1 MKKLFFCVSLALT
14 GLMTGCID
22 KNEPVDADSKP
33 DWLGGSI
40 YQELKNPDQS
50 RLTGTFNTYLRLVDD
65 LKLTETLNRTG
76 SKTVFPANDEA
87 FQRFFQSNE
96 WGVKS
101 YEELTNAQKK
111 LLLYNSML
119 DNALLLNMLSNMSN
133 TSDNSNPTTMKG
145 MAMKHQTNASVIDTV
160 QYLLKGSDMPQNNKY
175 WDKYRDKGI
184 YLVSDASRPMMV
196 HFTREHMLQ
205 NGIQTSGDQSDFAIL
220 TGTPYSDGVAYI
232 FGDRIIHSDITCMN
246 GYVHQ
251 MEDVIVPPGNI
262 GQVLRKAGDTK
273 YFSRILDYFAVPFY
287 SSAVTNDYNAWALQN
302 GGSVIDSIYQIR
314 YLSNQSGHNITND
327 PDGNLV
333 SGSSV
338 LGFDPG
344 WNQYSPLQST
354 AQVDYSINDVAA
366 MFVPVDDAIERFFI
380 DGDGAYLIDI
390 YGDRPNTKENL
401 LENLDSLQSRR
412 PDILTNFI
420 KNLMKP
426 SFINTVPSRFAGI
439 QNDAQ
444 MNMGMKLD
452 LVQKKADGKYDIV
465 MANNGVIYKLN
476 TMIAPDRYQS
486 VMGPSSTYLD
496 MQVMNWAVTD
506 PEAQSSSNKLN
517 VGFSYYLLAMT
528 ANFGFFVPDD
538 EAFENFYVDPTSLGH
553 RQPEALKFYYDAST
567 RTTLHCDRYN
577 YDPETGEVGDRLGE
591 VAISRVKSLLIDILN
606 YHTVVLGE
614 NEVIGEGGKRF
625 YKTKHGGEICVESGT
640 QGTKVYGGQQIDN
653 NFTPATIED
662 VYKQKNG
669 RAYRI
674 DRVLQPPVNSV
685 SKTLKSDSRFS
696 EFYNV
701 CAGFSAK
708 DLLAWAGISDSVNS
722 FGIAP
727 QDAYIIFSSDR
738 GSGKN
743 VVTNSCLDENVKM
756 FNTYNY
762 TLYAPNNNAME
773 IAYQAGLPRWSEIEA
788 IYAKYTEGEY
798 SASEVEAAKAEAYAK
813 IRSLR
818 DFARYHF
825 QSLSM
830 YADKGSFSTQIC
842 QSLSRD
848 NLGIAID
855 LKVTGSDDR
864 LTVQDVA
871 GVNHVIDATDGS
883 KLVNKMA
890 RDYWFN
896 TSRNNATEIY
906 TSSFC
911 AVHEIAEP
919 FYVYESKRFN
929 DAWSSREAKA
939 LMLKEYKQLKK
950 QNKL

>member
-1 MKKLFFCVSLALT
+1 MKKLFFCVSLVLT
-14 GLMTGCID
+14 GLMSGCID

-33 DWLGGSI
+33 SWLGGSI

-50 RLTGTFNTYLRLVDD
+50 RLTGTFTTYLRLVDD
-65 LKLTETLNRTG
+65 LNLTETLNRTG

-87 FQRFFQSNE
+87 FQRFFQSNS
-96 WGVKS
+96 WGVTS
-101 YEELTNAQKK
+101 YEQLTDAQKK

-119 DNALLLNMLSNMSN
+119 DNALLLNMLSNRSN
-133 TSDNSNPTTMKG
+133 TTDASNPTTEKG
-145 MAMKHQTNASVIDTV
+145 LAMKHQTNASVIDTV
-160 QYLLKGSDMPQNNKY
+160 QYVLKGSDMPQNNKY

-205 NGIQTSGDQSDFAIL
+205 NGITTAGDNSDFAVL

-232 FGDRIIHSDITCMN
+232 FGDRIIHSDVTCMN

-251 MEDVIVPPGNI
+251 MENVIVPPGNI
-262 GQVLRKAGDTK
+262 GQVLRGGNDTK
-273 YFSRILDYFAVPFY
+273 YFSRILDYFAVPYY
-287 SSAVTNDYNAWALQN
+287 SAAVTNDYNAWARQN
-302 GGSVIDSIYQIR
+302 EGTLIDSIFQIR
-314 YLSNQSGHNITND
+314 YLSNQTGHVITND
-327 PDGNLV
+327 PDGNIV

-338 LGFDPG
+338 LAFDPG

-354 AQVDYSINDVAA
+354 NQVDYSINDVAA
-366 MFVPVDDAIERFFI
+366 MFVPVDDAIEHFFVE
-380 DGDGAYLIDI
+380 GNGAYLIDI

-401 LENLDSLQSRR
+401 LENLDSLQSKR

-426 SFINTVPSRFAGI
+426 SFINTVPSRFEGI

-444 MNMGMKLD
+444 MNMGMNVGL
-452 LVQKKADGKYDIV
+452 LQKKNDGKYDIV

-476 TMIAPDRYQS
+476 QMIAPDRYQS

-506 PEAQSSSNKLN
+506 PEAQSSANKLN

-538 EAFENFYVDPTSLGH
+538 EAFEHFYVDPTSLGH
-553 RQPEALKFYYDAST
+553 QQPEALKFYYDAST
-567 RTTLHCDRYN
+567 RTTLHCDRYAYN
-577 YDPETGEVGDRLGE
+577 PTTGEVGDRLGE
-591 VAISRVKSLLIDILN
+591 VSISRVKSLLIDILN
-606 YHTVVLGE
+606 YHTIVLNEG
-614 NEVIGEGGKRF
+614 EVIGQGGKHF
-625 YKTKHGGEICVESGT
+625 YKTKHGGEIYVEAGT
-640 QGTKVYGGQQIDN
+640 EGTKVYGGQQIDN
-653 NFTPATIED
+653 NFTPATIE
-662 VYKQKNG
+662 VVHEQKNG
-669 RAYRI
+669 RTYRI
-674 DRVLQPPVNSV
+674 DRALQPPVNSV
-685 SKTLKSDSRFS
+685 SKTLRSDKRFS

-708 DLLAWAGISDSVNS
+708 ELLAWAGISDSVNS

-738 GSGKN
+738 GSGRN

-762 TLYAPNNNAME
+762 TLYAPNNEAMDK
-773 IAYQAGLPRWSEIEA
+773 AYKAGLPRWSEIEA
-788 IYAKYTEGEY
+788 IYAKYTDGDY
-798 SASEVEAAKAEAYAK
+798 SAAEVEAAKAEAYAK
-813 IRSLR
+813 IRAMR

-830 YADKGSFSTQIC
+830 YADKGSFDMQIC
-842 QSLSRD
+842 PSLSRD
-848 NLGIAID
+848 DLGIAID

-871 GVNHVIDATDGS
+871 GVQHVIDANDGS

-896 TSRNNATEIY
+896 SSRTSATEIY

-911 AVHEIAEP
+911 AIHEISEP

-939 LMLKEYKQLKK
+939 RTQRGYKQLKK

>member
-1 MKKLFFCVSLALT
+1 
-14 GLMTGCID
+14 
-22 KNEPVDADSKP
+22 
-33 DWLGGSI
+33 
-40 YQELKNPDQS
+40 
-50 RLTGTFNTYLRLVDD
+50 
-65 LKLTETLNRTG
+65 
-76 SKTVFPANDEA
+76 
-87 FQRFFQSNE
+87 
-96 WGVKS
+96 
-101 YEELTNAQKK
+101 
-111 LLLYNSML
+111 
-119 DNALLLNMLSNMSN
+119 
-133 TSDNSNPTTMKG
+133 
-145 MAMKHQTNASVIDTV
+145 
-160 QYLLKGSDMPQNNKY
+160 
-175 WDKYRDKGI
+175 
-184 YLVSDASRPMMV
+184 
-196 HFTREHMLQ
+196 
-205 NGIQTSGDQSDFAIL
+205 
-220 TGTPYSDGVAYI
+220 
-232 FGDRIIHSDITCMN
+232 
-246 GYVHQ
+246 
-251 MEDVIVPPGNI
+251 
-262 GQVLRKAGDTK
+262 
-273 YFSRILDYFAVPFY
+273 
-287 SSAVTNDYNAWALQN
+287 
-302 GGSVIDSIYQIR
+302 
-314 YLSNQSGHNITND
+314 
-327 PDGNLV
+327 
-333 SGSSV
+333 
-338 LGFDPG
+338 
-344 WNQYSPLQST
+344 
-354 AQVDYSINDVAA
+354 
-366 MFVPVDDAIERFFI
+366 
-380 DGDGAYLIDI
+380 
-390 YGDRPNTKENL
+390 
-401 LENLDSLQSRR
+401 
-412 PDILTNFI
+412 
-420 KNLMKP
+420 
-426 SFINTVPSRFAGI
+426 
-439 QNDAQ
+439 
-444 MNMGMKLD
+444 
-452 LVQKKADGKYDIV
+452 
-465 MANNGVIYKLN
+465 
-476 TMIAPDRYQS
+476 
-486 VMGPSSTYLD
+486 
-496 MQVMNWAVTD
+496 
-506 PEAQSSSNKLN
+506 
-517 VGFSYYLLAMT
+517 
-528 ANFGFFVPDD
+528 
-538 EAFENFYVDPTSLGH
+538 
-553 RQPEALKFYYDAST
+553 
-567 RTTLHCDRYN
+567 
-577 YDPETGEVGDRLGE
+577 
-591 VAISRVKSLLIDILN
+591 
-606 YHTVVLGE
+606 
-614 NEVIGEGGKRF
+614 
-625 YKTKHGGEICVESGT
+625 
-640 QGTKVYGGQQIDN
+640 
-653 NFTPATIED
+653 
-662 VYKQKNG
+662 
-669 RAYRI
+669 
-674 DRVLQPPVNSV
+674 VNSV

-919 FYVYESKRFN
+919 FYVYESKKFN